1 MLKSFVVDSTCNNMR
16 IDRWIRNTIQ
26 KLPQSLIE
34 KNLRLGKIKVNKKK
48 VKSSYKVKS
57 KDIIRLFDFNFEE
70 KKLQKKIRFIPTN
83 EIIKSNENL
92 IIDNNKDFIVIN
104 KSAGISVQGGTKS
117 KKNLIDIFSKSEIF
131 KDSKP

>member
-70 KKLQKKIRFIPTN
+70 KKLQKKKKIYP
-83 EIIKSNENL
+83 
-92 IIDNNKDFIVIN
+92 NK
-104 KSAGISVQGGTKS
+104 
-117 KKNLIDIFSKSEIF
+117 
-131 KDSKP
+131 

>member
-70 KKLQKKIRFIPTN
+70 KKLQKK
-83 EIIKSNENL
+83 
-92 IIDNNKDFIVIN
+92 
-104 KSAGISVQGGTKS
+104 
-117 KKNLIDIFSKSEIF
+117 
-131 KDSKP
+131 

>member
-57 KDIIRLFDFNFEE
+57 KDIITSTVSYE
-70 KKLQKKIRFIPTN
+70 K
-83 EIIKSNENL
+83 IIFCGELVSNLSLSMFYFVFLN
-92 IIDNNKDFIVIN
+92 
-104 KSAGISVQGGTKS
+104 
-117 KKNLIDIFSKSEIF
+117 
-131 KDSKP
+131 